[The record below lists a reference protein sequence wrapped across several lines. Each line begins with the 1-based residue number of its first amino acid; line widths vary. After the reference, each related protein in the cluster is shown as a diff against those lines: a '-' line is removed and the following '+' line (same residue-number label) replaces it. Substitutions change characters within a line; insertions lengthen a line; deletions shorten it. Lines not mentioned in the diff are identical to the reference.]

1 MAHDLGMGWQSVQ
14 DLPAHQREFL
24 LDEIDLLD
32 DVVQTPWVEKEEE
45 RRNRAYDHLY
55 TKFKKAADESGQP
68 VSADNAE
75 WLVRC
80 HPSMPSP
87 FFGRA
92 SRATFTLVKHPPDEI
107 QQHFDGAFGE
117 LVQKTFTVL
126 ALRSIEWFEKIEAR
140 APTSP
145 RCFDALHDAAML
157 ASSPDRVIFRSVPA
171 EERLRQMEVRR
182 RYKAHHPPIPP
193 KGSRQVQEYRPR
205 PLFPRHREGFDGVWS
220 VQTQERGDGRGDVRV
235 RRGGRGLAASPQ
247 VPSERCSIRSRSA
260 APRACEELLGTC

>member
-32 DVVQTPWVEKEEE
+32 DVVQTPWVEKEKE
-45 RRNRAYDHLY
+45 RRNRAYDRLY

-68 VSADNAE
+68 ISADNAE

-171 EERLRQMEVRR
+171 EERLRRWQYAVDTKRITR
-182 RYKAHHPPIPP
+182 PSRP
-193 KGSRQVQEYRPR
+193 KGPDRFKNIARD
-205 PLFPRHREGFDGVWS
+205 LFFRDIVKDLIACGLSKLKNEATDGVTS
-220 VQTQERGDGRGDVRV
+220 ACDVVAGVCGVSSSTV
-235 RRGGRGLAASPQ
+235 RTVFDKGKK
-247 VPSERCSIRSRSA
+247 RSA
-260 APRACEELLGTC
+260 

>member
-1 MAHDLGMGWQSVQ
+1 MAHDRGMGWQSVQ

-45 RRNRAYDHLY
+45 RRNRAYDRLY

-68 VSADNAE
+68 ISADNAE

-126 ALRSIEWFEKIEAR
+126 SGSRKSRRGRPPPHGASTLCMTRRCSPALPIVSSSARS
-140 APTSP
+140 
-145 RCFDALHDAAML
+145 
-157 ASSPDRVIFRSVPA
+157 
-171 EERLRQMEVRR
+171 
-182 RYKAHHPPIPP
+182 PP
-193 KGSRQVQEYRPR
+193 KSAYADGSTPSIQSASPARPAQRVPIGSRI
-205 PLFPRHREGFDGVWS
+205 
-220 VQTQERGDGRGDVRV
+220 
-235 RRGGRGLAASPQ
+235 SPET
-247 VPSERCSIRSRSA
+247 SFSA
-260 APRACEELLGTC
+260 TS